1 MNGIG
6 IIYDPAFKWIFAR
19 SNSDMRFG
27 RLYEGMELTCSSD
40 NTISS
45 YATEDEL
52 EQAVDSHEGSDNFYK
67 ENAETLSILYLGES
81 TKYPPIEPNLD
92 ED

>member
-6 IIYDPAFKWIFAR
+6 VGYDPAFKWIFAR
-19 SNSDMRFG
+19 SSSDMRFG
-27 RLYEGMELTCSSD
+27 RLYEGVELTCSSD

-52 EQAVDSHEGSDNFYK
+52 ESAVNSHAGKDSFYK

-81 TKYPPIEPNLD
+81 TKYPPIEPD
-92 ED
+92 FEED